1 MTPKH
6 PSSPDSGSAG
16 RRSRSWSR
24 VAINFS
30 SVVVFAVCYRLTGN
44 LMAAIWALVVASAAA
59 VVAGFI
65 VDRTIAPLPV
75 ILGLVPTVTGTFSLL
90 FSDPGIV
97 KETTTLAHSVLCVV
111 MLGGL
116 AFGANPLKLM
126 FGKAVDL
133 ADRTWWHLALRFGL
147 FAVGIVF
154 ANEIIR
160 QTQSNAVWVAFKF
173 PGVPLLHALFWVAQ
187 RRMLGGTQQLA
198 ESNKSSGSSA
208 TSRLSLEGEA
218 NRGRL

>member
-1 MTPKH
+1 
-6 PSSPDSGSAG
+6 
-16 RRSRSWSR
+16 
-24 VAINFS
+24 
-30 SVVVFAVCYRLTGN
+30 
-44 LMAAIWALVVASAAA
+44 
-59 VVAGFI
+59 
-65 VDRTIAPLPV
+65 
-75 ILGLVPTVTGTFSLL
+75 
-90 FSDPGIV
+90 
-97 KETTTLAHSVLCVV
+97 
-111 MLGGL
+111 
-116 AFGANPLKLM
+116 M

-133 ADRTWWHLALRFGL
+133 ADRTWWHLGLRFGS

-173 PGVPLLHALFWVAQ
+173 PGVPPLHALFWVAQ

-198 ESNKSSGSSA
+198 KSNKSSGSSA

>member
-44 LMAAIWALVVASAAA
+44 MMAAIWALVVASAAA

-65 VDRTIAPLPV
+65 LDRTIAPLPV

-111 MLGGL
+111 MLGGRS
-116 AFGANPLKLM
+116 A
-126 FGKAVDL
+126 
-133 ADRTWWHLALRFGL
+133 RTR
-147 FAVGIVF
+147 
-154 ANEIIR
+154 
-160 QTQSNAVWVAFKF
+160 
-173 PGVPLLHALFWVAQ
+173 
-187 RRMLGGTQQLA
+187 
-198 ESNKSSGSSA
+198 SS
-208 TSRLSLEGEA
+208 
-218 NRGRL
+218 